1 MDVLIFSMWLMGKST
16 YYNLDHKY
24 KQNVN
29 SNQKEKEKDKRKQLF
44 EHHILVVGL

>member
-1 MDVLIFSMWLMGKST
+1 MWLMGKST

-44 EHHILVVGL
+44 EHHILVFGL